1 MIKVLVSD
9 KLSNDGLKI
18 LESAK
23 DSISVD
29 VKVGLTPEQLK
40 EIIEEYDAI
49 IIRSATKLTKDVLEK
64 AVRLKAV
71 ARAGVG
77 VDNVDLAF
85 AKEKGIG
92 VMNTPGGSTSAVAEL
107 ALGMM
112 LSLCRSIPFADASM
126 KSGKWEK
133 KSLIG
138 VQLADK
144 TLGIIGMGRIG
155 RKLSEYARALGMT
168 VIGYDPIVK
177 TDLAGI
183 KRVEL
188 ENLFESADWISLHVP
203 MTPETKGIINDA
215 SIAKMKNGVRIINC
229 ARGGVI
235 DEAALKRG
243 LDSGKVAGAGLD
255 VFEKEPPAAENIAL
269 HPKVIATPHVGAATA
284 EAQASVSSE
293 AAEIII
299 NFARTGQYLNR
310 VA

>member
-23 DSISVD
+23 DSIIVD

-40 EIIEEYDAI
+40 EIIGEYDAI

-235 DEAALKRG
+235 DEAALKCG

>member
-23 DSISVD
+23 DSIIVD

-40 EIIEEYDAI
+40 EIIGEYDAI

-168 VIGYDPIVK
+168 VIGYNPIVK

-235 DEAALKRG
+235 DEAALKCG

>member
-1 MIKVLVSD
+1 
-9 KLSNDGLKI
+9 
-18 LESAK
+18 
-23 DSISVD
+23 
-29 VKVGLTPEQLK
+29 
-40 EIIEEYDAI
+40 
-49 IIRSATKLTKDVLEK
+49 
-64 AVRLKAV
+64 
-71 ARAGVG
+71 
-77 VDNVDLAF
+77 
-85 AKEKGIG
+85 
-92 VMNTPGGSTSAVAEL
+92 
-107 ALGMM
+107 
-112 LSLCRSIPFADASM
+112 
-126 KSGKWEK
+126 
-133 KSLIG
+133 
-138 VQLADK
+138 
-144 TLGIIGMGRIG
+144 
-155 RKLSEYARALGMT
+155 
-168 VIGYDPIVK
+168 
-177 TDLAGI
+177 
-183 KRVEL
+183 
-188 ENLFESADWISLHVP
+188 LHVP

>member
-40 EIIEEYDAI
+40 EIIGEYDAI

>member
-40 EIIEEYDAI
+40 EIIGEYDAI

-235 DEAALKRG
+235 DEAALKCG